1 MKRQTVTRLLAVTL
15 SASLLLPYT
24 AQAAVDDQTA
34 AEQAILE
41 QEESE
46 QEAGQE
52 TAADTPKISEGDEN
66 IQAEDPALSDGTDAQ
81 EAGNSGEEQQ
91 NIRDDQEQPDGTSGK
106 EAAGDQPKEA
116 LGSQETENRQDARSQ
131 ADLETP
137 SQPAQVTPKAQEG
150 ETDTGVSE
158 TAKDAG
164 EDETQEDTETP
175 EAEEEADTLGNWV
188 RSGSRWWYQYRD
200 GSYPRSQW
208 EDIDGSRYYFDAA
221 GWMVTGWQQIGGVWY
236 YMSAG
241 GQMQTGWQRIGGSW
255 YYLNEEG
262 KMQTGWQ
269 KVGGIWYYMNG
280 SGQMLTGWQYLNG
293 VWYYMDGS
301 GHMLTGWAYVNGAW
315 YYMNESGR
323 MLTGWQQIGGK
334 WYYLEGSGRMLTGWQ
349 YLGGV
354 WYYMNGSGQM
364 LTGWQQIG
372 GIWYYMNGS
381 GRMLTGWQLIGG
393 SWYYLDGSGHMLT
406 GWQQIGGTY
415 YYLQPSGAMAA
426 DTWIGDW
433 YVDDSG
439 AWIEG
444 KKKVF
449 EEGWINTNGLWWY
462 QYEDGSYAKSG
473 WKTIGGKEYYFDDA
487 GWMQVGWLKQNG
499 TWYYLNSDGSKAYDQ
514 WIGKTGVGGYYI
526 NKYGRMVADG
536 QYSLDYS
543 IYTFDENGKCTGRE
557 NRYVTMKD
565 PINGKNYLLE
575 RQIQTDPQV
584 SDDELLAAAVYAEA
598 GNQKMPGMT
607 GVALVML
614 NRCVSSEYPSS
625 VRFMLYQNQQFEVA
639 RNGTLTRHLNNINS
653 SYLDDAKEAV
663 AAARAIMEDYQK
675 NGTPRTVEGLTMP
688 EGKTDFD
695 YMGFMTPA
703 AFKNAGLDWEATDA
717 FTYMNTT
724 FYTRWIK
731 EKS

>member
-52 TAADTPKISEGDEN
+52 TAADTPKIPEGDEN

-241 GQMQTGWQRIGGSW
+241 GQMQTGWQWIGGSW

-293 VWYYMDGS
+293 AWYYLDGS

-323 MLTGWQQIGGK
+323 MLTGWQQIGG
-334 WYYLEGSGRMLTGWQ
+334 
-349 YLGGV
+349 
-354 WYYMNGSGQM
+354 
-364 LTGWQQIG
+364 
-372 GIWYYMNGS
+372 IWYYMNGN

-639 RNGTLTRHLNNINS
+639 RNGTLTRYLNNINS

>member
-52 TAADTPKISEGDEN
+52 TAADTPKIPEGDEN

-221 GWMVTGWQQIGGVWY
+221 GWMVTGWQQIGGSWY

-255 YYLNEEG
+255 YYLDEEG

-269 KVGGIWYYMNG
+269 KVGGI
-280 SGQMLTGWQYLNG
+280 
-293 VWYYMDGS
+293 
-301 GHMLTGWAYVNGAW
+301 
-315 YYMNESGR
+315 
-323 MLTGWQQIGGK
+323 
-334 WYYLEGSGRMLTGWQ
+334 
-349 YLGGV
+349 

-444 KKKVF
+444 KKKIF

>member
-255 YYLNEEG
+255 YYLDEEG

-293 VWYYMDGS
+293 VWYYLDGS
-301 GHMLTGWAYVNGAW
+301 GHMLTGW
-315 YYMNESGR
+315 
-323 MLTGWQQIGGK
+323 QQIGGI
-334 WYYLEGSGRMLTGWQ
+334 
-349 YLGGV
+349 

-381 GRMLTGWQLIGG
+381 GRMLTGWQQIGG

-444 KKKVF
+444 KKKIF
-449 EEGWINTNGLWWY
+449 EEGWININGLWWY

>member
-52 TAADTPKISEGDEN
+52 TAADTPKIPEGDEN

-255 YYLNEEG
+255 YYLDEEG

-293 VWYYMDGS
+293 VWYYLDGS

-315 YYMNESGR
+315 YYMNE
-323 MLTGWQQIGGK
+323 
-334 WYYLEGSGRMLTGWQ
+334 
-349 YLGGV
+349 
-354 WYYMNGSGQM
+354 
-364 LTGWQQIG
+364 
-372 GIWYYMNGS
+372 S

>member
-52 TAADTPKISEGDEN
+52 TAADTPKIPEGDEN

-175 EAEEEADTLGNWV
+175 EVEEEADTLGNWV

-255 YYLNEEG
+255 YYLDEEG
-262 KMQTGWQ
+262 KMQIGWQ
-269 KVGGIWYYMNG
+269 KVGSIWYYMNG

-315 YYMNESGR
+315 YYMNE
-323 MLTGWQQIGGK
+323 
-334 WYYLEGSGRMLTGWQ
+334 
-349 YLGGV
+349 
-354 WYYMNGSGQM
+354 
-364 LTGWQQIG
+364 
-372 GIWYYMNGS
+372 S

-473 WKTIGGKEYYFDDA
+473 WKAIGGKEYYFDDA

>member
-52 TAADTPKISEGDEN
+52 TAADTPKIPEGDEN

-255 YYLNEEG
+255 YYLDEEG

-293 VWYYMDGS
+293 VWYYLDGS

-323 MLTGWQQIGGK
+323 
-334 WYYLEGSGRMLTGWQ
+334 
-349 YLGGV
+349 
-354 WYYMNGSGQM
+354 M

>member
-255 YYLNEEG
+255 YYLDEEG

-293 VWYYMDGS
+293 VWYYLDGS

-323 MLTGWQQIGGK
+323 
-334 WYYLEGSGRMLTGWQ
+334 
-349 YLGGV
+349 
-354 WYYMNGSGQM
+354 M

-444 KKKVF
+444 KKKIF

>member
-24 AQAAVDDQTA
+24 AQAAVDDQTS

-52 TAADTPKISEGDEN
+52 TAADTPKIPEGDEN

-255 YYLNEEG
+255 YYLDEEG

-301 GHMLTGWAYVNGAW
+301 G
-315 YYMNESGR
+315 
-323 MLTGWQQIGGK
+323 
-334 WYYLEGSGRMLTGWQ
+334 
-349 YLGGV
+349 
-354 WYYMNGSGQM
+354 QM

-372 GIWYYMNGS
+372 GIWYYMNGN

-444 KKKVF
+444 KKKIF

>member
-255 YYLNEEG
+255 YYLDEEG

-269 KVGGIWYYMNG
+269 KVGGI
-280 SGQMLTGWQYLNG
+280 
-293 VWYYMDGS
+293 
-301 GHMLTGWAYVNGAW
+301 
-315 YYMNESGR
+315 
-323 MLTGWQQIGGK
+323 
-334 WYYLEGSGRMLTGWQ
+334 
-349 YLGGV
+349 

-381 GRMLTGWQLIGG
+381 GRMLTGWQQIGG

-444 KKKVF
+444 KKKIF
-449 EEGWINTNGLWWY
+449 EEGWININGLWWY

>member
-52 TAADTPKISEGDEN
+52 TAADTPKIPEGDEN

-175 EAEEEADTLGNWV
+175 EVEEEADTLGNWV

-255 YYLNEEG
+255 YYLDEEG
-262 KMQTGWQ
+262 KMQIGWQ
-269 KVGGIWYYMNG
+269 KVGSIWYYMNG

-323 MLTGWQQIGGK
+323 
-334 WYYLEGSGRMLTGWQ
+334 
-349 YLGGV
+349 
-354 WYYMNGSGQM
+354 
-364 LTGWQQIG
+364 
-372 GIWYYMNGS
+372 
-381 GRMLTGWQLIGG
+381 
-393 SWYYLDGSGHMLT
+393 MLT

>member
-1 MKRQTVTRLLAVTL
+1 
-15 SASLLLPYT
+15 
-24 AQAAVDDQTA
+24 
-34 AEQAILE
+34 
-41 QEESE
+41 
-46 QEAGQE
+46 
-52 TAADTPKISEGDEN
+52 
-66 IQAEDPALSDGTDAQ
+66 
-81 EAGNSGEEQQ
+81 
-91 NIRDDQEQPDGTSGK
+91 
-106 EAAGDQPKEA
+106 
-116 LGSQETENRQDARSQ
+116 
-131 ADLETP
+131 
-137 SQPAQVTPKAQEG
+137 
-150 ETDTGVSE
+150 
-158 TAKDAG
+158 
-164 EDETQEDTETP
+164 
-175 EAEEEADTLGNWV
+175 
-188 RSGSRWWYQYRD
+188 
-200 GSYPRSQW
+200 
-208 EDIDGSRYYFDAA
+208 
-221 GWMVTGWQQIGGVWY
+221 
-236 YMSAG
+236 
-241 GQMQTGWQRIGGSW
+241 
-255 YYLNEEG
+255 
-262 KMQTGWQ
+262 
-269 KVGGIWYYMNG
+269 
-280 SGQMLTGWQYLNG
+280 
-293 VWYYMDGS
+293 
-301 GHMLTGWAYVNGAW
+301 
-315 YYMNESGR
+315 
-323 MLTGWQQIGGK
+323 
-334 WYYLEGSGRMLTGWQ
+334 
-349 YLGGV
+349 
-354 WYYMNGSGQM
+354 
-364 LTGWQQIG
+364 
-372 GIWYYMNGS
+372 
-381 GRMLTGWQLIGG
+381 
-393 SWYYLDGSGHMLT
+393 
-406 GWQQIGGTY
+406 
-415 YYLQPSGAMAA
+415 MAA

-473 WKTIGGKEYYFDDA
+473 WKAIGGKEYYFDDA

>member
-52 TAADTPKISEGDEN
+52 TAADTPKIPEGDEN

-255 YYLNEEG
+255 YYLDEEG
-262 KMQTGWQ
+262 KMQIGWQ
-269 KVGGIWYYMNG
+269 KVGSIWYYMNG

-323 MLTGWQQIGGK
+323 MLTGWQQIGG
-334 WYYLEGSGRMLTGWQ
+334 
-349 YLGGV
+349 
-354 WYYMNGSGQM
+354 
-364 LTGWQQIG
+364 
-372 GIWYYMNGS
+372 IWYYMNGN

-473 WKTIGGKEYYFDDA
+473 WKAIGGKEYYFDDA

>member
-24 AQAAVDDQTA
+24 AQAAVDDQTS

-52 TAADTPKISEGDEN
+52 TSADTPKIPEGDEN

-175 EAEEEADTLGNWV
+175 EVEEEADTLGNWV

-255 YYLNEEG
+255 YYLDEEG
-262 KMQTGWQ
+262 KMQIGWQ
-269 KVGGIWYYMNG
+269 KVGSIWYYMNG

-323 MLTGWQQIGGK
+323 MLTGWQQIGG
-334 WYYLEGSGRMLTGWQ
+334 
-349 YLGGV
+349 
-354 WYYMNGSGQM
+354 
-364 LTGWQQIG
+364 
-372 GIWYYMNGS
+372 
-381 GRMLTGWQLIGG
+381 
-393 SWYYLDGSGHMLT
+393 
-406 GWQQIGGTY
+406 TY

-444 KKKVF
+444 KKKIF

>member
-52 TAADTPKISEGDEN
+52 TAADTPKIPEGDEN

-255 YYLNEEG
+255 YYL
-262 KMQTGWQ
+262 TG
-269 KVGGIWYYMNG
+269 
-280 SGQMLTGWQYLNG
+280 
-293 VWYYMDGS
+293 
-301 GHMLTGWAYVNGAW
+301 
-315 YYMNESGR
+315 
-323 MLTGWQQIGGK
+323 
-334 WYYLEGSGRMLTGWQ
+334 
-349 YLGGV
+349 
-354 WYYMNGSGQM
+354 
-364 LTGWQQIG
+364 
-372 GIWYYMNGS
+372 
-381 GRMLTGWQLIGG
+381 
-393 SWYYLDGSGHMLT
+393 
-406 GWQQIGGTY
+406 
-415 YYLQPSGAMAA
+415 SGAMA
-426 DTWIGDW
+426 T
-433 YVDDSG
+433 
-439 AWIEG
+439 
-444 KKKVF
+444 
-449 EEGWINTNGLWWY
+449 
-462 QYEDGSYAKSG
+462 
-473 WKTIGGKEYYFDDA
+473 
-487 GWMQVGWLKQNG
+487 GWLQLG
-499 TWYYLNSDGSKAYDQ
+499 DDWYYLGSDGAMYANR
-514 WIGKTGVGGYYI
+514 WYGNYYLT
-526 NKYGRMVADG
+526 ADG
-536 QYSLDYS
+536 TWDPDREGDQLDTLLQQVIDQVTTQAMSQEGKLRACYDYVVNTFSYERKYNFSNAAGWQRQYALEMLTKGRGNCYNFAATFGCLAEKLGYS
-543 IYTFDENGKCTGRE
+543 NVRTI
-557 NRYVTMKD
+557 
-565 PINGKNYLLE
+565 
-575 RQIQTDPQV
+575 
-584 SDDELLAAAVYAEA
+584 A
-598 GNQKMPGMT
+598 GMT
-607 GVALVML
+607 GKAGGGWTPHSWVEIDM
-614 NRCVSSEYPSS
+614 
-625 VRFMLYQNQQFEVA
+625 
-639 RNGTLTRHLNNINS
+639 NGTTYIF
-653 SYLDDAKEAV
+653 DPE
-663 AAARAIMEDYQK
+663 MEHANGYDLWKKTYATSPLRYQK
-675 NGTPRTVEGLTMP
+675 
-688 EGKTDFD
+688 F
-695 YMGFMTPA
+695 
-703 AFKNAGLDWEATDA
+703 
-717 FTYMNTT
+717 
-724 FYTRWIK
+724 
-731 EKS
+731 

>member
-52 TAADTPKISEGDEN
+52 TAADTPKIPEGDEN

-241 GQMQTGWQRIGGSW
+241 GQMQTGWQWIGGSW

-293 VWYYMDGS
+293 AWYYLDGS

-323 MLTGWQQIGGK
+323 
-334 WYYLEGSGRMLTGWQ
+334 
-349 YLGGV
+349 
-354 WYYMNGSGQM
+354 M

-639 RNGTLTRHLNNINS
+639 RNGTLTRHLNNINN

>member
-41 QEESE
+41 QEES
-46 QEAGQE
+46 
-52 TAADTPKISEGDEN
+52 
-66 IQAEDPALSDGTDAQ
+66 AQ

-255 YYLNEEG
+255 YYLDEEG

-293 VWYYMDGS
+293 VWYYLDGS

-444 KKKVF
+444 KKKIF

>member
-1 MKRQTVTRLLAVTL
+1 
-15 SASLLLPYT
+15 
-24 AQAAVDDQTA
+24 
-34 AEQAILE
+34 
-41 QEESE
+41 
-46 QEAGQE
+46 
-52 TAADTPKISEGDEN
+52 
-66 IQAEDPALSDGTDAQ
+66 
-81 EAGNSGEEQQ
+81 
-91 NIRDDQEQPDGTSGK
+91 
-106 EAAGDQPKEA
+106 
-116 LGSQETENRQDARSQ
+116 
-131 ADLETP
+131 
-137 SQPAQVTPKAQEG
+137 
-150 ETDTGVSE
+150 
-158 TAKDAG
+158 
-164 EDETQEDTETP
+164 
-175 EAEEEADTLGNWV
+175 
-188 RSGSRWWYQYRD
+188 
-200 GSYPRSQW
+200 
-208 EDIDGSRYYFDAA
+208 
-221 GWMVTGWQQIGGVWY
+221 
-236 YMSAG
+236 
-241 GQMQTGWQRIGGSW
+241 
-255 YYLNEEG
+255 
-262 KMQTGWQ
+262 
-269 KVGGIWYYMNG
+269 
-280 SGQMLTGWQYLNG
+280 
-293 VWYYMDGS
+293 
-301 GHMLTGWAYVNGAW
+301 
-315 YYMNESGR
+315 

-334 WYYLEGSGRMLTGWQ
+334 WYYLDGSGRMLTGWQ

-444 KKKVF
+444 KKKIF

>member
-1 MKRQTVTRLLAVTL
+1 MKRRTVARILAFTL
-15 SASLLLPYT
+15 SASLLLPCA
-24 AQAAVDDQTA
+24 AQAAVEDAAAADLVAEEKQNPENGQDEQTESEFSSETEESPA
-34 AEQAILE
+34 QPENNSGVPAEEAQQDAFSVPPLQSPAPTADVTAE
-41 QEESE
+41 GQDADAGVSRTEEETETEVRDQEES
-46 QEAGQE
+46 
-52 TAADTPKISEGDEN
+52 
-66 IQAEDPALSDGTDAQ
+66 QAEEKTA
-81 EAGNSGEEQQ
+81 SGEE
-91 NIRDDQEQPDGTSGK
+91 RTEP
-106 EAAGDQPKEA
+106 E
-116 LGSQETENRQDARSQ
+116 GS
-131 ADLETP
+131 
-137 SQPAQVTPKAQEG
+137 
-150 ETDTGVSE
+150 
-158 TAKDAG
+158 
-164 EDETQEDTETP
+164 
-175 EAEEEADTLGNWV
+175 WI
-188 RSGSRWWYQYRD
+188 RSGNRWWYRYQD
-200 GSYPRSQW
+200 GSYPRSAW
-208 EDIDGSRYYFDAA
+208 KELEGSWYYFDAE
-221 GWMVTGWQQIGGVWY
+221 GWMATGWRQISSIWYYLDESGRMLTGWQQIGG
-236 YMSAG
+236 
-241 GQMQTGWQRIGGSW
+241 SW
-255 YYLNEEG
+255 YYLDENG
-262 KMQTGWQ
+262 HMLTGWQ
-269 KVGGIWYYMNG
+269 QIGGIWYYMNG

-293 VWYYMDGS
+293 AWYYMDGS

-315 YYMNESGR
+315 YYMNGSGR
-323 MLTGWQQIGGK
+323 MLTGWQQIGGR
-334 WYYLEGSGRMLTGWQ
+334 WYYLDGSGRMLTGWQ
-349 YLGGV
+349 YLGGR

-381 GRMLTGWQLIGG
+381 GQMLTGWQQIGG
-393 SWYYLDGSGHMLT
+393 SWYYMDGSGHMLT
-406 GWQQIGGTY
+406 GWQKIGGTY

-433 YVDDSG
+433 YVDGSG

-444 KKKVF
+444 KKKTF
-449 EEGWINTNGLWWY
+449 QEGWMNTNGLWWY
-462 QYEDGSYAKSG
+462 QYKDGSYAKSG

-487 GWMQVGWLKQNG
+487 GWMKTGWLKLNG
-499 TWYYLNSDGSKAYDQ
+499 TWYYLNSDGSKAYSQ
-514 WIGKTGVGGYYI
+514 WIGTTGVGGYYI
-526 NKYGRMVADG
+526 DKYGRMVADG
-536 QYSLDYS
+536 QYSLNYS

-557 NRYVTMKD
+557 DRYVTMKD
-565 PINGKNYLLE
+565 PVNGKNYLLE
-575 RQIQTDPQV
+575 RQVLTDPQV

-614 NRCVSSEYPSS
+614 NRCASSEYPSS
-625 VRFMLYQNQQFEVA
+625 VKCMIYQNQQFEVA
-639 RNGTLTRHLNNINS
+639 RNGALTRYLKNINS

>member
-241 GQMQTGWQRIGGSW
+241 GQMQTGWQWIGGSW

-323 MLTGWQQIGGK
+323 
-334 WYYLEGSGRMLTGWQ
+334 
-349 YLGGV
+349 
-354 WYYMNGSGQM
+354 M

-639 RNGTLTRHLNNINS
+639 RNGTLTRHLNNINN